1 MIKTTVMKR
10 RHCQLIRLPR
20 AAALPRGVTRVEV
33 RVVGR
38 TRVLVPIEDSWE
50 EWFKSLGDDVD
61 FPTERDQSPLPPRKI
76 PNR

>member
-38 TRVLVPIEDSWE
+38 TRVLVPIEDSWG
-50 EWFKSLGDDVD
+50 EWCRRRGADAG
-61 FPTERDQSPLPPRKI
+61 FPTERDQPPDQEREDLVA
-76 PNR
+76 